1 MRRNR
6 RRRREEE
13 EENRI
18 AAASQSMPGG
28 CVRSSMVVLE
38 THSCRWRSVASS
50 LRHYA
55 HPHGPHHS
63 PSPQVQTL
71 PLYPLPSA
79 HGPCTRGW
87 HVTRPVAL
95 VTRPCRPCTLPT
107 ALYLHFHFHLHF
119 R

>member
-55 HPHGPHHS
+55 HPPTAPITPHA
-63 PSPQVQTL
+63 PR
-71 PLYPLPSA
+71 YRRY
-79 HGPCTRGW
+79 PCTHYPAPMA
-87 HVTRPVAL
+87 HVHGGGT
-95 VTRPCRPCTLPT
+95 
-107 ALYLHFHFHLHF
+107 
-119 R
+119 